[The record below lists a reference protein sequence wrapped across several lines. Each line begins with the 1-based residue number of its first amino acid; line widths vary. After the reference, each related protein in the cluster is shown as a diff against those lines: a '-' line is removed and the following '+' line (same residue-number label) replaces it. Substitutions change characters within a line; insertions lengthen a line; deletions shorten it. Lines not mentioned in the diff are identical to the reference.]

1 MNRYIRY
8 SAALLSA
15 TALLTACGGSG
26 GGSNF
31 TPPTTVTPPPPPSP
45 ATVTRSV
52 DLPTGD
58 PDCFQGGTRT
68 DSGPDT
74 NGDGALNDGE
84 VESSTFDCATTQAN
98 ESLNFTRIATF
109 PVCLQQDATCDTDV
123 IRRAEILDV
132 SGDGNTLIYTDAP
145 REAIGFVD
153 ISNALSP
160 QAAGTRD
167 LPGIPTSL
175 AIKEGFAIVAV
186 DRPETSGASNGSLEI
201 VNLNTR
207 VIARSI
213 SIAGNPDSVAVSPDG
228 TRALVAVENPNING
242 SDQPPI
248 PGFLVSLDVSATNP
262 ADWTAVE
269 IPLTGLADIA
279 PDDPEPEYVDINAGN
294 IAAVSLQSNNHLV
307 LLDLSTNS
315 VTADFSAGRVDVDQI
330 DATEGEIDRI
340 EQVER
345 LVGVVRE
352 PDGVAWINSSHFAT
366 ANEGDENPASRGFSV
381 FNISGDVVFDVGNAL
396 EHEAA
401 RLGHYPEQR
410 SGNQGTEPESAEVGV
425 FGDDRYLFIGSERGD
440 MVFVYDAADPTAPLA
455 VQSLPTPAS
464 PEGIKAIPSRNLLA
478 VAGEEDDRSD
488 GVRSA
493 ISLYEYDI
501 VAQSY
506 PDIRSEDRADGTPIP
521 WGALSGLA
529 VDPSNDTVLYSVE
542 DGVFDSNRI
551 FRIDISTEPARLTDE
566 IRLTDDNDVIANL
579 AISGETSD
587 RNSFDGRDRADLLN
601 DDGTV
606 DLDLEGITVASSGG
620 FWVVAEGEG
629 DADNTLFEPI
639 DAVNLLVKVS
649 ETGVIEEAIRLPAN
663 VDAIQIDQGF
673 AGVVEENG
681 RLYVPFQR
689 PWGTETRHRIGR
701 YDLTTQRWD
710 FVFYASDA
718 PESQDGGSVNLAAI
732 SVTADGSFR
741 LMESDSKAGQDAAVK
756 RIYTANLDT
765 TTANSN
771 VSKTLIRDLLAEGD
785 LPVNAGVVPDNVQG
799 MTVLSDGRIFIV
811 NDNDGTRSNVAE
823 TRLIE
828 ID

>member
-1 MNRYIRY
+1 M
-8 SAALLSA
+8 
-15 TALLTACGGSG
+15 
-26 GGSNF
+26 
-31 TPPTTVTPPPPPSP
+31 TVTPPAPPPP
-45 ATVTRSV
+45 VTVSRSA

-58 PDCFQGGTRT
+58 ANCFQGGTRT
-68 DSGPDT
+68 DTGPDT
-74 NGDGALNDGE
+74 NGDAVLNDEE
-84 VESSTFDCATTQAN
+84 VESSSFDCVTTQAN
-98 ESLNFTRIATF
+98 ESLNFTRISTF
-109 PVCLQQDATCDTDV
+109 PVCLQQDANCDTDIV
-123 IRRAEILDV
+123 RRAEILDV

-145 REAIGFVD
+145 RQSLGFVD

-167 LPGIPTSL
+167 LPGTPTSL
-175 AIKEGFAIVAV
+175 AIKDNFAIVTV
-186 DRPETSGASNGSLEI
+186 DRPEQSGASNGSLEI
-201 VNLNTR
+201 VNLTTR
-207 VIARSI
+207 VVTRSI
-213 SIAGNPDSVAVSPDG
+213 SIAGNPDSVAVSPDR
-228 TRALVAVENPNING
+228 THALVAVENPNTNG

-248 PGFLVSLDVSATNP
+248 PGFLVALDISAADPSNWTP
-262 ADWTAVE
+262 AN

-279 PDDPEPEYVDINAGN
+279 ADDPEPEYVDINAEN
-294 IAAVSLQSNNHLV
+294 IGVISLQSNNHLV
-307 LLDLSTNS
+307 LVDLSTNS
-315 VTADFSAGRVDVDQI
+315 VTADFSAGRTDVDQI

-345 LVGVVRE
+345 FVGVVRE
-352 PDGVAWINSSHFAT
+352 PDGVSWINSTHFAT

-381 FNISGDVVFDVGNAL
+381 FNTSGQVVFDVGNAL

-425 FGDDRYLFIGSERGD
+425 FGDDRYLFIASERGD
-440 MVFVYDAADPTAPLA
+440 MVFVYDVADPASPLA

-464 PEGIKAIPSRNLLA
+464 PEGLKAISSRSLLA

-506 PDIRSEDRADGTPIP
+506 PDIRAEDRADGTPIP

-551 FRIDISTEPARLTDE
+551 FRIDISTQPARLTDE
-566 IRLTDDNDVIANL
+566 IRLTDDNNVIATL

-601 DDGTV
+601 SDGTV
-606 DLDLEGITVASSGG
+606 DLDLEGISVASSGG
-620 FWVVAEGEG
+620 FWVVAEGKG
-629 DADNTLFEPI
+629 DGDNTLFEPI
-639 DAVNLLVKVS
+639 EAVNLLVKVS
-649 ETGVIEEAIRLPAN
+649 ESGVIEQAVRLPAN
-663 VDAIQIDQGF
+663 VDAIQMDQGF
-673 AGVVEENG
+673 AGVVEAG
-681 RLYVPFQR
+681 DRLYVPFQR
-689 PWGTETRHRIGR
+689 PWGGETRHRIGR
-701 YDLTTQRWD
+701 YDLATQRWD

-718 PESQDGGSVNLAAI
+718 PASQNAGSVNLAAI
-732 SVTADGSFR
+732 SITSDGSFR
-741 LMESDSKAGQDAAVK
+741 LMESDSEAGRDAAVK
-756 RIYTANLDT
+756 RIYQSALDT
-765 TTANSN
+765 APANSN
-771 VSKTLIRDLLAEGD
+771 VSKTLVRDLLAEGD

-799 MTVLSDGRIFIV
+799 MTVLSDGRIYVV

-823 TRLIE
+823 TRLVEIE
-828 ID
+828 